1 MNGTQGK
8 CLDFMRISLMDER
21 IDEGKKSQPSPR
33 LSLIDE
39 GVNGGLY
46 NVEALAII
54 KRFSLSLSLISIFST
69 IVRHKSSHLHTN
81 EISEHVNACSAPSL

>member
-1 MNGTQGK
+1 
-8 CLDFMRISLMDER
+8 MDER

-54 KRFSLSLSLISIFST
+54 KRFSLSLSHLDIFYDC
-69 IVRHKSSHLHTN
+69 
-81 EISEHVNACSAPSL
+81 EA